1 MAAMAPSS
9 PQPTAPKR
17 PGPSP
22 IFTERLVVNVRP
34 DQRRSLDHIAG
45 VCEVTVSDLLRW
57 WVDEGITAFESQPVF
72 KTLPRRDP

>member
-1 MAAMAPSS
+1 MAPSS

-17 PGPSP
+17 PGPAP

-34 DQRRSLDHIAG
+34 DQRRSLEHIAG
-45 VCEVTVSDLLRW
+45 VCDLTVSDLVRW
-57 WVDEGITAFESQPVF
+57 LVDHGIEAFESQPNY